1 MAEVLGG
8 GAGIGFTGG
17 SGLVLPVDIHEQE
30 EAEGD
35 DGEEGF
41 EEAPGDGD

>member
-1 MAEVLGG
+1 MLRR